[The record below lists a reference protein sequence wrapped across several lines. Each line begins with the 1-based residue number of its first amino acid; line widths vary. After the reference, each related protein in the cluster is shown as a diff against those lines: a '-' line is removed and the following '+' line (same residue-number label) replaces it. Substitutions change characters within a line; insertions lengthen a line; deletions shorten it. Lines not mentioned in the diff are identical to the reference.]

1 MMSDVQ
7 QRIHSMVTD
16 NKVLLFM
23 KGTPDAPQCGFS
35 ARSSALLKETGV
47 PFAAYNVLVDPEI
60 REGIKAYGNW
70 PTIPQLYV
78 NGELIGGCDVI
89 TELFQSGE
97 LKDVLKDEKA

>member
-1 MMSDVQ
+1 MSDVQ

-35 ARSSALLKETGV
+35 ARASALLKETGE

>member
-1 MMSDVQ
+1 MDTIEKIKQ
-7 QRIHSMVTD
+7 QIAE
-16 NKVLLFM
+16 NAIILYM
-23 KGTPDAPQCGFS
+23 KGSPDMPQCGFS
-35 ARSSALLKETGV
+35 ARASALLKETGE

-60 REGIKAYGNW
+60 REGIKVYGNW

>member
-1 MMSDVQ
+1 MSDVQ

>member
-1 MMSDVQ
+1 MSEVQ

-16 NKVLLFM
+16 HKVLLFM

-35 ARSSALLKETGV
+35 ARASALLKETGV
-47 PFAAYNVLVDPEI
+47 PFAAYNVLVDPDI